1 MAAKYYRDP
10 AIRKLLE
17 VKAEA
22 ISLGLPE
29 SIITGLQSVEDLHN
43 VSCTQQII
51 YSCSKIFHCFFTT
64 SQHYIFPF
72 KFIYCCSLALH

>member
-29 SIITGLQSVEDLHN
+29 SIITGLQSVEDLHM
-43 VSCTQQII
+43 VSYVQ
-51 YSCSKIFHCFFTT
+51 YSI
-64 SQHYIFPF
+64 
-72 KFIYCCSLALH
+72 

>member
-29 SIITGLQSVEDLHN
+29 SIITGLQSVEDLHMG
-43 VSCTQQII
+43 VTVRGGSERHITI
-51 YSCSKIFHCFFTT
+51 KEMFL
-64 SQHYIFPF
+64 IFP
-72 KFIYCCSLALH
+72 L